1 MDMTLKIKEGYF
13 NYRVAAVIVNDNKI
27 LAQKD
32 TKKNK
37 YYLPGGRVAFGETSE
52 DAILREIK
60 EELKIDIT
68 TYRPLWLNEC
78 FFDECGKNFHEIG
91 MYYYVD
97 ISNTSFNHFE
107 SEFELAEG
115 KRINTYAWL
124 DINNLNNVCLY
135 PLFIKD
141 EINNM
146 NDTFKLII
154 SKE

>member
-1 MDMTLKIKEGYF
+1 MDLTLKTKEGYF
-13 NYRVAAVIVNDNKI
+13 NYRVAGVIINDNKI
-27 LAQKD
+27 LAQRN
-32 TKKNK
+32 TNTNE

-68 TYRPLWLNEC
+68 DYRPLWLNEC

-97 ISNTSFNHFE
+97 ISNTSFNHFKT
-107 SEFELAEG
+107 EFELEEG

-124 DINNLNNVCLY
+124 DINNLDNISLY
-135 PLFIKD
+135 PEFIKT
-141 EINNM
+141 EINNIT
-146 NDTFKLII
+146 DTFKLII
-154 SKE
+154 SKA